1 MTGKRVPDWALER
14 YLVGELPPEFSE
26 ADVAA
31 DPTAQERLARLRAS
45 DEEILARHQ
54 PRVVAANVRQRAEER
69 LVSGR
74 PAMTRWVPIAAAAG
88 LVAVVALVA
97 ARLQQQPDVPDILT
111 KGLEPHLEVY
121 RQGPGGN
128 ELLATGAV
136 GRPGDVIQLR
146 IVPAGAQFGA
156 VVAVDSSGAA
166 TLVAPAQEGPA
177 LELPRGRSLSLADAL
192 QLDAAGDLERFF
204 LVTSDRP
211 FQTGDVL
218 AAAGKL
224 GPGRE
229 VAMELPSGL
238 KQSAFLIVKQR

>member
-1 MTGKRVPDWALER
+1 MSKRVPDWVLER

-31 DPTAQERLARLRAS
+31 DPTAQERLAALRAS
-45 DEEILARHQ
+45 DEEILAKHQ
-54 PRVVAANVRQRAEER
+54 PRAVAANVRQRAEQR
-69 LVSGR
+69 QAARR
-74 PAMTRWVPIAAAAG
+74 PAMTRWVPLAVAAG
-88 LVAVVALVA
+88 LVAVIVPVAM
-97 ARLQQQPDVPDILT
+97 RLQQQPDILT

-146 IVPAGAQFGA
+146 IVPADARFGA

-192 QLDAAGDLERFF
+192 QLDAAGDFDRFF

-211 FQTGDVL
+211 FQTGDVIT
-218 AAAGKL
+218 AARKL
-224 GPGRE
+224 GAGSSRDG
-229 VAMELPSGL
+229 AMELPSGL